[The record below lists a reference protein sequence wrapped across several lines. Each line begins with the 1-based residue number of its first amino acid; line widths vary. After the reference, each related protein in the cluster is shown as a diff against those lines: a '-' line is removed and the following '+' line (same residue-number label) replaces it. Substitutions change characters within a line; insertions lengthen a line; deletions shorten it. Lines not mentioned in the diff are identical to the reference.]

1 MLNES
6 SAFCLRQKRNPEP
19 DLGWRQRSDDEEVLF
34 FSFFFFFFFLFLPF
48 YFLIFAQPRSSRNN
62 RTTGPLFRNAPECG
76 SIRPTIGNWK
86 KKEKTPTWNEKWTKN
101 RIWPKKKGRFFLLS
115 GSLFCLLFF
124 SRISCV
130 MMAGMRTSV
139 LVTSRRRWVTTA
151 AGRPS
156 VVP

>member
-101 RIWPKKKGRFFLLS
+101 RIWPKKKRSVFFCCLVHCFVCFFFLGFRVS
-115 GSLFCLLFF
+115 WWPECG
-124 SRISCV
+124 
-130 MMAGMRTSV
+130 
-139 LVTSRRRWVTTA
+139 RRCWWRH
-151 AGRPS
+151 GGGE
-156 VVP
+156 